1 MMKYTC
7 KLLLSAVF
15 VAVVMSLCAFA
26 FETPSVAT
34 TETINTI
41 KLLEI
46 ANGDENGNMNYSKTV
61 TRAEFVKMAISA
73 SVNKD
78 KAKNN
83 SVSYS
88 LFPDV
93 KNTFW
98 GAGYISTAIE
108 SGLVNGYLDG
118 TFRPNNDVTL
128 EEGVTIVLRLLGY
141 TTSDFKGSYPASQ
154 LEKYTE
160 LELNK
165 NISAVK
171 GDKLTR
177 EECMIL
183 LYNLLNTKNK
193 SGNVY
198 CTVLGYSSDSNGN
211 IDYAALIEDKL
222 DGPFTTISQEVFSP
236 NNNTEYFLNNSTC
249 AKELI
254 KEGDLLYFSDKINS
268 VFAFRKTAT
277 GIIASYTPSGTVTL
291 ADSKSYKVETSMAKN
306 KLAIGGKFNGE
317 KAFVT
322 LILGLN
328 DAVIDVIEGDISKIG
343 DNVDNASY
351 ISMIDATISL
361 PVYLETDKDVSEYL
375 SKLPAGFEIAEYYIN
390 GVKADTYNPQKLDVL
405 YYSKQFNSVWVYRK
419 SESGTISSIS
429 SANVTIGNKTYSLAT
444 DTAKRK
450 LSTYGEYKVDSYV
463 TVILGKN
470 DEIIDLFGNKTVT
483 DVNDSVIDESVSL
496 PIYIKDSTTLQN
508 WTESLPF
515 AVTEAQ
521 FYLNGKEA
529 EKPEIKVQD
538 VIYYSNSYK
547 SIWIFRDTVSGVIKS
562 VNTNT
567 ISVGN
572 KTYSLAT
579 TQAKNKVSAYGIFG
593 TDDYVTLILGKGEE
607 VVDIIEADTDSIG
620 KNDNDSTYT
629 DIVNT
634 SLKGPYIITEQ
645 GNADK
650 LTIALDQAKI
660 FYLNKEIT
668 SNEILPFDVYYFSP
682 VLKTVW
688 IYRDS
693 VSGTIESI
701 TPAAAP
707 TSVTM
712 SGKAYSIESSQAS
725 YDLSSFGGFGIG
737 DKATFLLGMDG
748 KVAGVVSVDVISKI
762 YYGVVT
768 GRGSKE
774 FTEKD
779 GKVYTADYVT
789 VTDLNCNS
797 YTYEHSKRNLGVGD
811 IVRVSVG
818 ETVKITEQSSD
829 IGRSGIASV
838 VNTLNNKKF
847 ADNCRIIEV
856 YGSTV
861 KKVFTS
867 RFDGASF
874 GIDTFLYSSS
884 ILYYKLD
891 DEGNLSELILNNF
904 TGDLLEY
911 GIVTSS
917 ASGQITYMTSNMKKT
932 TVVSGLGCSEGAV
945 VIYSDNG
952 AVSSFKNLTGYV
964 QNLDFITKK
973 AVYDTKDKEYLLSDN
988 VKIFHSYADSYKLL
1002 TLEEAIAGNYEY
1014 VAYYDKT
1021 PENAGRIRVIIATN
1035 A

>member
-1 MMKYTC
+1 MKYTY
-7 KLLLSAVF
+7 KLLLCAVF
-15 VAVVMSLCAFA
+15 AAAVMSLCAFA
-26 FETPSVAT
+26 IEAPAVAT

-61 TRAEFVKMAISA
+61 TRAEFVKMAVSA
-73 SVNKD
+73 SVNKE

-160 LELNK
+160 LELDK

-193 SGNVY
+193 SGSVY
-198 CTVLGYSSDSNGN
+198 CTVLGCSADSNGN

-222 DGPFTTISQEVFSP
+222 DGPFTSLSQVAFSA
-236 NNNTEYFLNNSTC
+236 NSNTEYFLNNSSC
-249 AKELI
+249 AKEHI
-254 KEGDLLYFSDKINS
+254 KEGDVLYFSDKINS
-268 VFAFRKTAT
+268 VFAYRKTAT
-277 GIIASYTPSGTVTL
+277 GIVASYTPNGTVTL
-291 ADSKSYKVETSMAKN
+291 VGSKSYTAETANAKN

-328 DAVIDVIEGDISKIG
+328 DAVIDVTDGDISKIG
-343 DNVDNASY
+343 DNADNASL
-351 ISMIDATISL
+351 ISMIDATIST
-361 PVYLETDKDVSEYL
+361 PIYLSDTSSL
-375 SKLPAGFEIAEYYIN
+375 MSWQSKLPFSIDVATFYIN
-390 GVKADTYNPQKLDVL
+390 GSLVSSYSPLIYDVL
-405 YYSKQFNSVWVYRK
+405 YYSKPFNSLWIYRK
-419 SESGTISSIS
+419 TESGTINSITTSSITLAS
-429 SANVTIGNKTYSLAT
+429 KSHSIAT
-444 DTAKRK
+444 DTAKLK
-450 LSTYGEYKVDSYV
+450 VSTYGEYKVDDYV

-470 DEIIDLFGNKTVT
+470 DE
-483 DVNDSVIDESVSL
+483 VIDIL
-496 PIYIKDSTTLQN
+496 DGNI
-508 WTESLPF
+508 TE
-515 AVTEAQ
+515 
-521 FYLNGKEA
+521 
-529 EKPEIKVQD
+529 
-538 VIYYSNSYK
+538 
-547 SIWIFRDTVSGVIKS
+547 
-562 VNTNT
+562 
-567 ISVGN
+567 
-572 KTYSLAT
+572 
-579 TQAKNKVSAYGIFG
+579 
-593 TDDYVTLILGKGEE
+593 
-607 VVDIIEADTDSIG
+607 IG
-620 KNDNDSTYT
+620 KSDNDSSYSE
-629 DIVNT
+629 IVST
-634 SLKGPYIITEQ
+634 SLKGPYIITSD
-645 GNADK
+645 GKADN
-650 LTIALDQAKI
+650 LTIELEKSQI
-660 FYLNKEIT
+660 YYLNELIT
-668 SNEILPFDVYYFSP
+668 ASDIQPYDVYYFSP
-682 VLKTVW
+682 ILKTVW

-693 VSGTIESI
+693 ASGTIESI

-725 YDLSSFGGFGIG
+725 YDLSSFGSFGIG

-768 GRGSKE
+768 DRGSKE

-779 GKVYTADYVT
+779 GKAYTADYVT

-797 YTYEHSKRNLGVGD
+797 YTYEHSKRNLGIGD

-838 VNTLNNKKF
+838 VNALNNKKF
-847 ADNCRIIEV
+847 ADDCKIIEI

-874 GIDTFLYSSS
+874 GIDSFLYSSS
-884 ILYYKLD
+884 ILYYNLD
-891 DEGNLSELILNNF
+891 DEGNLSELILDNF

-917 ASGQITYMTSNMKKT
+917 ASGQITYMTSSTKKT
-932 TVVSGLGCSEGAV
+932 AVVSGLGCSEGAA

-964 QNLDFITKK
+964 ENLDFITKK
-973 AVYDTKDKEYLLSDN
+973 AVYDTKDKEYLLSEN
-988 VKIFHSYADSYKLL
+988 VKIFHCYANSYKLL